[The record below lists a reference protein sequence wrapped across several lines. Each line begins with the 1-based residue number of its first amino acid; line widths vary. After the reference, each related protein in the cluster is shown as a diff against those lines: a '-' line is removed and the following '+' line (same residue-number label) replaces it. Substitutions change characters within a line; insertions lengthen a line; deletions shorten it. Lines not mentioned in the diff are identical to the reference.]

1 MKHTI
6 TVTISVEAD
15 TDNRALVI
23 DELLGHITDLQ
34 NQQCSSCEVLP
45 DMSETDHKHCTLSV
59 EFAESEGARTTAGW
73 AVI

>member
-34 NQQCSSCEVLP
+34 DQQCHSCEVLP
-45 DMSETDHKHCTLSV
+45 DHSEVDHKHCTLSV
-59 EFAESEGARTTAGW
+59 EFAESEGAKTTAGW
-73 AVI
+73 AAV